1 MRIAHTR
8 IQEVGRRRRTGDLP
22 PVYPNGWFRAC
33 NSRDLPAGTVKQVSM
48 LGLELA
54 VYRTEAGVAAIL
66 DAYCPHLGANLAAG
80 GSVEG
85 DNLHC
90 PFHGWQFNKGGV
102 CVKIPY
108 CDNVPPNATVKSYP
122 TLELNAQVLMW

>member
-1 MRIAHTR
+1 
-8 IQEVGRRRRTGDLP
+8 
-22 PVYPNGWFRAC
+22 
-33 NSRDLPAGTVKQVSM
+33 M

-90 PFHGWQFNKGGV
+90 PFHGWQFNKSGV

-108 CDNVPPNATVKSYP
+108 CDNVPPNAVTKAYTS
-122 TLELNAQVLMW
+122 LEINGQVLLW